1 MMENNRVV
9 SPDVLVRMNEQ
20 LDFLSTNPGME
31 MPVSSSRYD
40 EEQEYQRFESIMNT
54 KEYLT
59 KEEYD
64 FCFAYDKDIRE
75 DMSYI
80 GAYSK
85 LGDYL
90 NLRVYSEHDH
100 EKRGYEIETY

>member
-1 MMENNRVV
+1 MM
-9 SPDVLVRMNEQ
+9 SPREEYFANEE
-20 LDFLSTNPGME
+20 FNKFE
-31 MPVSSSRYD
+31 M
-40 EEQEYQRFESIMNT
+40 IMNT

-75 DMSYI
+75 DTSYI
-80 GAYSK
+80 GDFSK

-90 NLRVYSEHDH
+90 NLRLYSEHEHHDSQYRM
-100 EKRGYEIETY
+100 ECGI

>member
-1 MMENNRVV
+1 MM
-9 SPDVLVRMNEQ
+9 SPESLYIAE
-20 LDFLSTNPGME
+20 L
-31 MPVSSSRYD
+31 
-40 EEQEYQRFESIMNT
+40 EYHRFEEIMNT

-80 GAYSK
+80 GDSNGA
-85 LGDYL
+85 YL
-90 NLRVYSEHDH
+90 NLRLYSEHDH
-100 EKRGYEIETY
+100 EKRGYEMEMG

>member
-1 MMENNRVV
+1 MM
-9 SPDVLVRMNEQ
+9 SPREEYFANEE
-20 LDFLSTNPGME
+20 FNKFE
-31 MPVSSSRYD
+31 M
-40 EEQEYQRFESIMNT
+40 IMNT

-75 DMSYI
+75 DTSYI
-80 GAYSK
+80 GDYSK

-90 NLRVYSEHDH
+90 NLRVYTEYLHQEHVQRM
-100 EKRGYEIETY
+100 ESRI